1 MTTNLRSGW
10 LVLLCLLPWPGA
22 AQQFDPAHTRFGFEV
37 RTRWNQR
44 VTGEFPRYQGE
55 VTRLADGRRQV
66 RIGLATAAVEVADS
80 PRYTAMARG
89 EGFFNAARHPLIE
102 FLSEPHADA
111 ILHDGGPLRGRL
123 SINGVT
129 RIEAFMLRP
138 SGCARPGLDCD
149 VVAQGTVRRDDYG
162 LDGWRFALRNQV
174 QFNLRVRLLRDGQR

>member
-10 LVLLCLLPWPGA
+10 LVLLCLLSWPGA
-22 AQQFDPAHTRFGFEV
+22 AQQFDPAHTRFDFEV

-44 VTGEFPRYQGE
+44 VRGAFPRYQGE

-66 RIGLATAAVEVADS
+66 RIGLSTAAVEVADS

-89 EGFFNAARHPLIE
+89 EGFFNAARYPLIE

-129 RIEAFMLRP
+129 RIEAFTLRP
-138 SGCARPGLDCD
+138 SECARPGLDCD
-149 VVAQGTVRRDDYG
+149 VVAQGTVRRDNYG